1 MTAKHLTGTSDIA
14 IPPAASVM
22 YERSPELAM
31 AEAPE
36 VIEWT
41 DEREKTLIRQFR
53 DMDKRWWL
61 TGDPDSEWDDA
72 EAIGVNGKHV
82 LKGNC
87 NAWTPMLLRRLLA
100 TPDTLFA
107 RGSMRLT
114 LCRFDGEGH
123 MVLSITTTAGTLI
136 LCPVVKMQAIGK
148 PALEL
153 HDWIAWEGHN
163 GAWEGLKPVS
173 LADAFAQTH
182 ESPHKTV
189 RAPARERG

>member
-14 IPPAASVM
+14 IPPAASAM

-61 TGDPDSEWDDA
+61 AGDPDSEWDDA
-72 EAIGVNGKHV
+72 EPIEVNGKPV

-87 NAWTPMLLRRLLA
+87 NAWAPMLLRRLLSA
-100 TPDTLFA
+100 GFP

-136 LCPVVKMQAIGK
+136 LCPVVKMWGLGK
-148 PALEL
+148 PALRM
-153 HDWIAWEGHN
+153 HDWIAWEGH
-163 GAWEGLKPVS
+163 GGTWEALQPVS
-173 LADAFAQTH
+173 LADAFSGA
-182 ESPHKTV
+182 V
-189 RAPARERG
+189 G

>member
-1 MTAKHLTGTSDIA
+1 MSVQHLTGTSDIA
-14 IPPAASVM
+14 IPPAAEAM

-61 TGDPDSEWDDA
+61 TGGPDSEWDDA
-72 EAIGVNGKHV
+72 EPIEVNGKPV

-87 NAWTPMLLRRLLA
+87 NAWAPMLLRRLLA
-100 TPDTLFA
+100 TPDNLFP

-136 LCPVVKMQAIGK
+136 LCPVVKMWGLGK

-153 HDWIAWEGHN
+153 HDWIAWEGH
-163 GAWEGLKPVS
+163 GGTWEGLRPVS
-173 LADAFAQTH
+173 LADAF
-182 ESPHKTV
+182 KGTV
-189 RAPARERG
+189 G

>member
-1 MTAKHLTGTSDIA
+1 MTQHLTGTSDIFT
-14 IPPAASVM
+14 PHAAEDM

-41 DEREKTLIRQFR
+41 DQREEALIRQFR
-53 DMDKRWWL
+53 DLDKRWWF
-61 TGDPDSEWDDA
+61 TGDPDGIWDDA
-72 EAIGVNGKHV
+72 EPLMVNGKSV

-87 NAWTPMLLRRLLA
+87 NAWAPMLLRRLLA
-100 TPDTLFA
+100 LPGDLFP

-123 MVLSITTTAGTLI
+123 MVLSITTTAGTLV

-163 GAWEGLKPVS
+163 GAWKGLKPVA
-173 LADAFAQTH
+173 LAELF
-182 ESPHKTV
+182 ERN
-189 RAPARERG
+189 RA